1 MPPSRKG
8 SCPPPPQSKG
18 RDRREC
24 GCQFWLGKPLNM
36 GALCGGGVGRGT
48 EKEKL
53 LLPLD
58 GWEQRAWPWRSD
70 DQPIFPTFPP
80 SLISCSFHHRLPG
93 LKALFLFCCQ
103 AQWLWLHSKAG
114 HSDMTQKTC
123 TGHVSTICPPPHT
136 LPLTPWWLE
145 TSSGLETGDNYD
157 QDSSSSLYSSYNYC
171 RPKNN
176 LCSKP
181 LNNMSIFIEVKR
193 QLWKWYTAAKSLQ
206 SCLTLCDPT
215 DVSAPGSPVP
225 GILQARILEWVTISF
240 SNAWKWKLKVKS
252 LSCVRL
258 PATSWTAAY
267 QAPLSIGFSR
277 QEYWSGLSL
286 PSLENDLNNLY
297 LLIHPSLV
305 AQW

>member
-36 GALCGGGVGRGT
+36 GALCGGGVGSGGGVGRGT

-136 LPLTPWWLE
+136 LPLTQWWLE

-171 RPKNN
+171 CPRIICVAN
-176 LCSKP
+176 LWTICPYSLKSKGSFENDTQLLSHFSRVWLCATP
-181 LNNMSIFIEVKR
+181 QMSVH
-193 QLWKWYTAAKSLQ
+193 
-206 SCLTLCDPT
+206 
-215 DVSAPGSPVP
+215 
-225 GILQARILEWVTISF
+225 
-240 SNAWKWKLKVKS
+240 
-252 LSCVRL
+252 
-258 PATSWTAAY
+258 
-267 QAPLSIGFSR
+267 QAPPSLGFSR
-277 QEYWSGLSL
+277 QEYWSGLPFPSPMHESENWKWSRSVVSASL
-286 PSLENDLNNLY
+286 RPRGLQHTR
-297 LLIHPSLV
+297 LLCP
-305 AQW
+305 